1 MKTQEY
7 FDIEISK
14 LPDRAQQALGA
25 MNASC
30 AELLQKESFSNYAKY
45 GSKSL
50 DAIRNLLNQIRS
62 LLLENTFDDTLEY
75 IGVDL
80 INGKRKLYFELHKS
94 DLSARAQAVLADLPL
109 SFPQIMELTRRDIFT
124 IKHCGEKTAKEILLY
139 IDSIKE
145 IYPSDN
151 DSNNDIDE
159 IKKHSDFTFE
169 EILPYIPARAFHV
182 IKSYNIT
189 SRKELAKFLYEDRKV
204 QNFGEKTRAELVTFY
219 ENLVF
224 DELSGTN
231 SECRRAEFLD
241 KYNLYSSVALNKAL
255 EAIYSQILS
264 TMELN
269 KRQRIKTYFQ
279 SHTDVFKLDIDNELK
294 KNNIPLDS
302 QLRKSLYAFRELF
315 FEKAEVILSKPSDEL
330 ALFEDFIYLSESEK
344 IFVLNYKEVHKH
356 LPLYFLMQEAI
367 RHVYVNNDYSYEV
380 YAGLFNITDPTKKKV
395 DRKLTTYER
404 KQKINSLCEDLQAKY
419 APLVTNETYINI
431 RHNPYLSSRNT
442 NFAQLQKEEQLD
454 FDFAAFCLLSS
465 VLFPE
470 IRVLNLQ
477 FYNSTY
483 CEAPICGYQVPSP
496 IYTYAVNQLLW
507 GYKYAETIADIWTIY
522 SKKRILENVEI
533 NLYPKYLLNVDMWKQ
548 STIEYPIVN
557 QVSELLQ
564 LMLDDVL
571 GEVKVEN
578 GILYIRANSIDK
590 KRFLY
595 EYIATHER
603 PVSISEVMQ
612 IFNARYP
619 NWAFESAHQVRHYL
633 SDKALFKSIGKTSLY
648 VLKSSVVFTG
658 NIMDAIR
665 QVMHSVN
672 VPTKIDTIIARVL
685 ELRPDSTHKSVRTN
699 IKQMVKNGEIEILKN
714 NLLFLK

>member
-255 EAIYSQILS
+255 EAIYYQILS

-507 GYKYAETIADIWTIY
+507 GYKYAETIADIWTIC

-571 GEVKVEN
+571 GVVKVEN

>member
-204 QNFGEKTRAELVTFY
+204 QNFGEKTKAELVTFY

-231 SECRRAEFLD
+231 SECRRAEFLY

-507 GYKYAETIADIWTIY
+507 GYKYAETIADIWTIC

>member
-25 MNASC
+25 MNSSC

-507 GYKYAETIADIWTIY
+507 GYKYAETIADIWTIC